1 MLLLGGCDED
11 GIKVSGFVL
20 PPGDAAKGEETFVA
34 LGCPAC
40 HTVFESDIV
49 QPDDADYSVQL
60 GGKMLQVK
68 HYGHLLTS
76 IVNPDHRVLSPYNED
91 KSSDGKPSSPIARFH
106 PNHDRRAAH
115 QRGGISPGQVRKDP
129 QLRRQV
135 LLLSGSLAGF
145 SKVWQEPAGP
155 ESRSTAEVVAPAAV
169 EGDAVGG
176 ALVNP
181 LQERR

>member
-1 MLLLGGCDED
+1 MAGKCALSLKVVVFMAVMLLLGGCDED

-91 KSSDGKPSSPIARFH
+91 KSRDGKPSSPMPDFTPTMTVEQLINVVEFLQGKYEKI
-106 PNHDRRAAH
+106 PNYAGRYYYY
-115 QRGGISPGQVRKDP
+115 PG
-129 QLRRQV
+129 L
-135 LLLSGSLAGF
+135 
-145 SKVWQEPAGP
+145 
-155 ESRSTAEVVAPAAV
+155 
-169 EGDAVGG
+169 
-176 ALVNP
+176 
-181 LQERR
+181 